1 MPEREPVDQLFVVGA
16 RAESVDPL
24 AVEGLPTLALRSR
37 LWRSRSDRVDRP
49 AIPCC
54 SSRERVAADVSCL
67 GAETDACPPPTVC
80 PDDGVVAAG
89 DVVPAEG
96 SGFAV
101 SDRGV
106 YRKTCGR
113 SVVADEEEPPKVEDR
128 VHVLEL
134 LLAGGS
140 TRLVEAVSFRRAAKR
155 SDSD

>member
-1 MPEREPVDQLFVVGA
+1 MV
-16 RAESVDPL
+16 
-24 AVEGLPTLALRSR
+24 LRSR

-49 AIPCC
+49 AILCW
-54 SSRERVAADVSCL
+54 SSQERVAADVSCL
-67 GAETDACPPPTVC
+67 GAATGVCPPMVVC
-80 PDDGVVAAG
+80 LDVEGVVAAG
-89 DVVPAEG
+89 DVVPADG
-96 SGFAV
+96 LDVAV

-140 TRLVEAVSFRRAAKR
+140 TRLVEAVSFRRDAKR